1 MTDFFV
7 LRYLARVNLNFITLH
22 GEAAS
27 VDKTIIETVI
37 VSIKEIMRQ
46 YNARDIF
53 NTDETGLYVKETGNK
68 SYVFDK
74 KNDRSNTK
82 KIKLE

>member
-7 LRYLARVNLNFITLH
+7 RGYLARVNLNFITLH

-27 VDKTIIETVI
+27 VDETIIETAI

-46 YNARDIF
+46 
-53 NTDETGLYVKETGNK
+53 
-68 SYVFDK
+68 
-74 KNDRSNTK
+74 
-82 KIKLE
+82 